1 MTSTNFPLFFNLY
14 QETENF
20 PFLND
25 SDIMELAESIKT
37 MDREGDE
44 ILLALIRNYQLEIEK
59 KNYNDLPFNV
69 KTIKNGY
76 KFTMNKLPPRLIL
89 ILKSFVEL
97 HQKKIL
103 EEKQRNNF
111 FQPT

>member
-20 PFLND
+20 SFLND